1 MTCLYLSTYIS
12 TNHWKGT
19 ISILGKSRS
28 LKRIGVLVSEGER
41 LVNLVDVE
49 S

>member
-1 MTCLYLSTYIS
+1 MQYNHLEYTYYYREPEL
-12 TNHWKGT
+12 
-19 ISILGKSRS
+19 SILGKSRS

-41 LVNLVDVE
+41 LMNLVDVE